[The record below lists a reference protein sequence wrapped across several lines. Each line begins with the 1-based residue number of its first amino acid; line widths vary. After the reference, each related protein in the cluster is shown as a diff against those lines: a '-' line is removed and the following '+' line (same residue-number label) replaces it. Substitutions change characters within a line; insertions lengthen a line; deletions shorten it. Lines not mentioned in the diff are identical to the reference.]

1 MVIDLCWETAL
12 CWWLRDLHWIFY
24 SEIMVIDGTA
34 PNRSL
39 PVYLIQVPLQK
50 NPTSLNPKNKRGK
63 WKSPINVG
71 FEYV

>member
-1 MVIDLCWETAL
+1 MLGNGFVLMIGGSSLDL
-12 CWWLRDLHWIFY
+12 
-24 SEIMVIDGTA
+24 SEFMVIDGTA